1 MNKKF
6 LLMLVLACGALAA
19 RAQVP
24 DFEALAKD
32 KKITYLYMSRGIFS
46 LGTVSVS
53 PRPVSVDMQQI
64 IQKLDAL
71 QVIRADTKRSSDRAE
86 AAVRRIIR
94 RGGYALLMQLDE
106 DGKAVTIHHGTHDGA
121 KVVILCSREGPKYGV
136 MVFSGDFTL
145 EDMTGLVRQ
154 R

>member
-46 LGTVSVS
+46 LGTVSAS
-53 PRPVSVDMQQI
+53 PLPVSVDMQQI
-64 IQKLDAL
+64 IQKLDAAQIPSGVRTAQKPPCAGL
-71 QVIRADTKRSSDRAE
+71 SGE
-86 AAVRRIIR
+86 AATR
-94 RGGYALLMQLDE
+94 
-106 DGKAVTIHHGTHDGA
+106 
-121 KVVILCSREGPKYGV
+121 C
-136 MVFSGDFTL
+136 
-145 EDMTGLVRQ
+145 
-154 R
+154 